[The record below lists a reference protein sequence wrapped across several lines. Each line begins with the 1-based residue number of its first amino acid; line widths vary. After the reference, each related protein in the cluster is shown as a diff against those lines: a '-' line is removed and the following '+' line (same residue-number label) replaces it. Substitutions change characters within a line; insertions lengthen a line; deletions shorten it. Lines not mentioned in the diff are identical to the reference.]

1 MFGITPSARLRPSP
15 YYEATLAEG
24 VCAFTTY
31 NHMLM
36 PTSYGKPLEEYWRLI
51 NGVSQWDVAVERQV
65 QLRGPDAGRLA
76 QILAPRDLSK
86 CKVGQG
92 KYVPLVNHQGVL
104 INDPICLKLADDL
117 YWLSIADSNIWFWAS
132 AIAAE
137 RGLRVEVSEPD
148 VSPLAIQGP
157 KAEDV
162 VAHLCGDWVRGLKY
176 FWFREF
182 DLGGIPLV
190 VARSGWSKQGGFELY
205 LRDGSQGTKLWNL
218 VKEAGQPWGIGPGN
232 PNWSERVESG
242 LISFGGDTDGQTNP
256 YEVRMGKYVDL
267 HVPDDTV
274 GIQALRRIS
283 AEGPKRHSLG
293 IILDA
298 GEPVSPGF
306 SWNPIYKDGVKVG
319 DLTNCIFSIR
329 VQKNLGFAL
338 ISRDCVVGDRVHSM
352 VGGVM
357 QSGVL
362 TELPFV

>member
-1 MFGITPSARLRPSP
+1 MFGITPSARLRPSLF
-15 YYEATLAEG
+15 YEATLAEG

>member
-137 RGLRVEVSEPD
+137 RGLRVDVSEPD

-274 GIQALRRIS
+274 GIQSLRRI
-283 AEGPKRHSLG
+283 AEEGPKRHSLG
-293 IILDA
+293 IVLDA
-298 GEPVSPGF
+298 GDQVSPGF

-338 ISRDCVVGDRVHSM
+338 ISRECVVGDRVQAL